1 MADTASPA
9 HYCEGAAQL
18 VLGPGFFRPQSRP
31 SRDAGVLL
39 SRWLTRERPGRVLD
53 AMAGCGIR
61 ALRYGLEGRAQ
72 EVWANDADGDRLPLL
87 QENLQPL
94 GDRRLEISARTAQH
108 LLADCLMQQRRFD
121 LLDLDAF
128 GCPTALVPLAL
139 EALEFGWVL
148 YLASTDGR
156 SPTGHDR
163 PAAIRSLGAAAR
175 AHPSSWE
182 LALRLQLAVVAKAAW
197 ALCRGIRPLFSFSE
211 GRTFRTAVQLLRR
224 PQPREE
230 EQLGLWAYCHR
241 CAEQSQQ
248 SLLRL
253 RRWPACAC
261 GDDSAAPLAISGPL
275 WLGPLQDPLVLQE
288 LLEES
293 QALPQQSLA
302 PASRRLLEGLRADDG
317 LPVSCWPLDVLA
329 KRLGGGPPRLDA
341 LIDGLRSEGFEAKR
355 SGVMS
360 AQFRC
365 NAPFRRVV
373 ELASALNR

>member
-1 MADTASPA
+1 
-9 HYCEGAAQL
+9 
-18 VLGPGFFRPQSRP
+18 
-31 SRDAGVLL
+31 
-39 SRWLTRERPGRVLD
+39 
-53 AMAGCGIR
+53 
-61 ALRYGLEGRAQ
+61 
-72 EVWANDADGDRLPLL
+72 
-87 QENLQPL
+87 
-94 GDRRLEISARTAQH
+94 
-108 LLADCLMQQRRFD
+108 
-121 LLDLDAF
+121 
-128 GCPTALVPLAL
+128 
-139 EALEFGWVL
+139 
-148 YLASTDGR
+148 
-156 SPTGHDR
+156 
-163 PAAIRSLGAAAR
+163 
-175 AHPSSWE
+175 
-182 LALRLQLAVVAKAAW
+182 
-197 ALCRGIRPLFSFSE
+197 
-211 GRTFRTAVQLLRR
+211 LRR

-341 LIDGLRSEGFEAKR
+341 LIDGLRSEGYEAKR